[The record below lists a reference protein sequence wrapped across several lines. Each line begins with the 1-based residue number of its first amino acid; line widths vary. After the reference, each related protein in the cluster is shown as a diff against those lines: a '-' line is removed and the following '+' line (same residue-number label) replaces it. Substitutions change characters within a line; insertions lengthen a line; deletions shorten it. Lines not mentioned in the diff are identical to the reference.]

1 MHVCVCIYDIF
12 KYPKCVI
19 LFPPNKKNA
28 HTHTHT
34 SRCWA
39 LPSFTE
45 SRAPNDPRNHK
56 LLAKGLN
63 QWDVTKLKKR
73 AKRLNQSGYVS
84 FLEDFQHCD
93 LGQNML
99 EGQFSKWKILKTLT
113 SEKLID
119 VHSKKKQQKCGCIWV
134 LCQLQILP
142 PSLNL
147 TNILVKMKG
156 KFLMT
161 AKSCSIWD
169 EENL

>member
-1 MHVCVCIYDIF
+1 MTIF
-12 KYPKCVI
+12 KHPKNVCAYQ
-19 LFPPNKKNA
+19 K
-28 HTHTHT
+28 

-93 LGQNML
+93 LRQNML
-99 EGQFSKWKILKTLT
+99 EGQFASWKILKTLT

-119 VHSKKKQQKCGCIWV
+119 VAKKQNCCRIWV
-134 LCQLQILP
+134 ICQLQI
-142 PSLNL
+142 PSSPNL
-147 TNILVKMKG
+147 THILEKMKG
-156 KFLMT
+156 KFKLA
-161 AKSCSIWD
+161 AKSDIASQM
-169 EENL
+169 